1 MLALLGP
8 QRSEWGGLGQIK
20 YPREGICGL
29 MLMELA
35 MK

>member
-8 QRSEWGGLGQIK
+8 QRSDWGGLGQSK

-29 MLMELA
+29 MLMILG